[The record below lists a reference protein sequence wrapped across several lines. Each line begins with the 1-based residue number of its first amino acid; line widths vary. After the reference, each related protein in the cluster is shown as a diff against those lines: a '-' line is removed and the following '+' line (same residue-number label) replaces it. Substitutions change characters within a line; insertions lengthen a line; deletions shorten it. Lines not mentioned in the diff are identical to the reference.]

1 MKTATM
7 QLFSR
12 NTLKAMTRR
21 KTVAEARNTDDEAGG
36 GGLLRSLTGIDLIL
50 YGVGS
55 SVGAGIYVMVGLG
68 SVIAG
73 PAISLSFLA
82 CGTVSNVE
90 WAAM

>member
-1 MKTATM
+1 MT
-7 QLFSR
+7 LFSR
-12 NTLKAMTRR
+12 KTLKAMTRR
-21 KTVAEARNTDDEAGG
+21 KTLAEARSTNESGG

-82 CGTVSNVE
+82 CGMVR
-90 WAAM
+90 